1 MNAYKIIGSQDFSHP
16 YTTDVEHI
24 KDLYEAAITNDC
36 KKILELGSYK
46 GISTVALA
54 LAAEQNDGFVC
65 AVDLCDEISNEERVE
80 YWNRFSLNHRI
91 FPYKGAALDYLRNED
106 NPQYD
111 MIFHDAAHGD
121 PVLPELYYC
130 WHRAGKV
137 FAMHDFEQ
145 LTDEDTFINNIK
157 PSSVKISA
165 DSRGRELAIFYK

>member
-1 MNAYKIIGSQDFSHP
+1 MNAYQIIGSQDFSHP

-24 KDLYEAAITNDC
+24 KDLYEAAITSDS
-36 KKILELGSYK
+36 KKILELGSYN

-111 MIFHDAAHGD
+111 MIYHDAAHSD
-121 PVLPELYYC
+121 AVLPEYYYC
-130 WHRAGKV
+130 WHRAAKV

-145 LTDEDTFINNIK
+145 LSDPQTFIKNIS
-157 PSSVKISA
+157 PRDLRISP
-165 DSRGRELAIFYK
+165 DSRCRQLAIFYK